1 MKYIIRDELERLYIA
16 SRTTANKRATIGNAT
31 NNLSFNS
38 LPSRGI
44 EPQTG
49 RKEED
54 YSIQGITYKTY
65 NVTQSMFCKL
75 SECT

>member
-1 MKYIIRDELERLYIA
+1 MYTA
-16 SRTTANKRATIGNAT
+16 TRTTANKRATIGNAMK
-31 NNLSFNS
+31 NLSFNS
-38 LPSRGI
+38 LPSRAA
-44 EPQTG
+44 G

-65 NVTQSMFCKL
+65 NVIQSMFCKL